1 MGKEVENLI
10 LENNELL
17 ATKNALN
24 VVKDDLIVKVDE
36 LTGELEIL
44 REETTNLSSAREK
57 LRDRVTELEEEV
69 RHLKVGWYFCHK
81 GEILCCNST
90 ISWVLEKS
98 LHVWQNLRFSSVSW
112 VVDGS
117 QMVST
122 Q

>member
-1 MGKEVENLI
+1 MVILTIILTRSEYILNSFLKQYLISIEWNIRSFTNYLTGMGKEVENLI

-44 REETTNLSSAREK
+44 REEVSNLSSAREK

-69 RHLKVGWYFCHK
+69 RHLKVG
-81 GEILCCNST
+81 
-90 ISWVLEKS
+90 
-98 LHVWQNLRFSSVSW
+98 
-112 VVDGS
+112 
-117 QMVST
+117 
-122 Q
+122 